1 MANCTGLLCC
11 RAESGFP
18 SKDGD
23 IAAGEWGASTH
34 CDIPVKLYQSM
45 LDFIVDDIKPDMI
58 LWTGDNAAHDIW
70 ENTSD
75 ETIEYTIK
83 TTELLKETVKGHD
96 ITILPILGNHDTWVV
111 NIQSFA
117 SPKANRE
124 INKFKDHWKEWLTP
138 EAFTKFGEYGFYSM
152 PIELKN
158 GKSLPQGSRLIAIN
172 TNVCMG
178 INFYLYGQRSDP
190 GGHVAWL
197 E

>member
-1 MANCTGLLCC
+1 
-11 RAESGFP
+11 
-18 SKDGD
+18 
-23 IAAGEWGASTH
+23 
-34 CDIPVKLYQSM
+34 M
-45 LDFIVDDIKPDMI
+45 LDFIVDEIEPDMI

-172 TNVCMG
+172 TNVCTNL
-178 INFYLYGQRSDP
+178 NFYLYGQRSDP